1 MPERQQLDYD
11 SQSLATH
18 LKQSTGKGVEAL
30 FPSPSSSLPA
40 PSPTQTRPT
49 PSKTH
54 HRKRKPQSPGNVQER
69 DGGATPHSPDRARKQ
84 TSTHAHVAQELRK
97 GFLNRHHLSSCTF
110 RFKARELDELDRAT
124 AKVNQTASQKV
135 SKNDLVR
142 LALNW
147 LLQDYQTNHDRSMLA
162 GVLADV

>member
-1 MPERQQLDYD
+1 M
-11 SQSLATH
+11 
-18 LKQSTGKGVEAL
+18 
-30 FPSPSSSLPA
+30 
-40 PSPTQTRPT
+40 
-49 PSKTH
+49 
-54 HRKRKPQSPGNVQER
+54 QER